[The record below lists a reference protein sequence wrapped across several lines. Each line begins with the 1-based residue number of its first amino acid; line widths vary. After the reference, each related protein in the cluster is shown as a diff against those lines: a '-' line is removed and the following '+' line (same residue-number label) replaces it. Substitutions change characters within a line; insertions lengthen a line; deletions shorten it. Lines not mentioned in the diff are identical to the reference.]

1 MGSLELEGSDE
12 AGIAKRLWNKFKN
25 QRALALY
32 SPFVVCLA
40 SGALHTNSFLH
51 CISQDVYFLQAFAQA
66 YELAEEYADDEE
78 DKEAIVKLRK
88 RVLKRLRNQDELIRE
103 WGFEPPKE
111 SDCDNATVKYT
122 EFLKETASGKI
133 GGEKF
138 SVKIVTPFEK
148 TKLAAY
154 TLSAISPCMRIY
166 SFISKEIQALL
177 NPDDT
182 EHIYKKWLNSLSS
195 QKFEASASRIE
206 DLLDKLSISLTGEEL
221 DVVERL
227 YHRAMNLE
235 LEFIWSQPVVQ
246 QTVVPFSRIHNSA
259 EDNLIIFCDF
269 DLTCTAIDSS
279 ALLAELA
286 IVAATNVSEPSVPST
301 DIRTT
306 WSNLF
311 EQYVQEY
318 QQCIESIAPSE
329 ADGDKSPQVEGLD
342 YEGLY
347 KALEQIS
354 DVEKSATSRVVNS
367 TVLKGLNLAD
377 IRRAG
382 ERLTFQDGCRRF
394 LQDIMESKSSVKEV
408 HVLSYCWSGDLIESA
423 FQSGD
428 ENVFNVH
435 SNDLVYEDSV
445 STGEIIRKMD
455 SPMDKL
461 RAFNEVINRC
471 SSNSGKPST
480 VYIGGSI
487 GDLLSLLEADV
498 GIVIGSSSSLT
509 RLGNH
514 FGVSFVP
521 LFSGLVTKDKE
532 LAETGSLNR
541 KGPSNVLYTVSNW
554 DEIYAF
560 ILGQ

>member
-12 AGIAKRLWNKFKN
+12 EGIAKRLWNKFKN
-25 QRALALY
+25 ERALALY
-32 SPFVVCLA
+32 SPFVVCLS
-40 SGALHTNSFLH
+40 SGALDPNSFLH

-111 SDCDNATVKYT
+111 NDCNNATVKYT
-122 EFLKETASGKI
+122 EFLMETASGKV

-154 TLSAISPCMRIY
+154 TLSAISPCMRMY
-166 SFISKEIQALL
+166 SFISKEILALL
-177 NPDDT
+177 SPDDT

-195 QKFEASASRIE
+195 QKFEASASSIE

-227 YHRAMNLE
+227 YHRAMKLE

-246 QTVVPFSRIHNSA
+246 QTIVPFSRIHNSV
-259 EDNLIIFCDF
+259 EDSLIIFCDF

-286 IVAATNVSEPSVPST
+286 IVAATNVSEPSMPST
-301 DIRTT
+301 DIRKT

-311 EQYVQEY
+311 EQYVEEY
-318 QQCIESIAPSE
+318 RQCIESIIPSE

-342 YEGLY
+342 YEGLC

-354 DVEKSATSRVVNS
+354 DIEKSATSRVVDS

-377 IRRAG
+377 IRKAG
-382 ERLTFQDGCRRF
+382 ERLTFQEGCRRF
-394 LQDIMESKSSVKEV
+394 LQDIMESKSSMKEV
-408 HVLSYCWSGDLIESA
+408 HVLSYCWSGDLIKSA
-423 FQSGD
+423 LQSGD

-435 SNDLVYEDSV
+435 SNDLVYEDSI
-445 STGEIIRKMD
+445 STGGMIRKMD

-461 RAFNEVINRC
+461 RAFNDIIKC
-471 SSNSGKPST
+471 SSNSVKPST
-480 VYIGGSI
+480 VYIGGSV
-487 GDLLSLLEADV
+487 GDLLCLLEADI
-498 GIVIGSSSSLT
+498 GIVIGSSSSLM

-514 FGVSFVP
+514 FGISFVP
-521 LFSGLVTKDKE
+521 LFPGLVTKHKE
-532 LAETGSLNR
+532 LAETGSLIH
-541 KGPSNVLYTVSNW
+541 KGPSNILYTVSNW

-560 ILGQ
+560 VLGQ

>member
-1 MGSLELEGSDE
+1 M
-12 AGIAKRLWNKFKN
+12 
-25 QRALALY
+25 
-32 SPFVVCLA
+32 
-40 SGALHTNSFLH
+40 
-51 CISQDVYFLQAFAQA
+51 
-66 YELAEEYADDEE
+66 
-78 DKEAIVKLRK
+78 
-88 RVLKRLRNQDELIRE
+88 
-103 WGFEPPKE
+103 
-111 SDCDNATVKYT
+111 
-122 EFLKETASGKI
+122 ETASGKV

-154 TLSAISPCMRIY
+154 TLSAISPCMRMY

-195 QKFEASASRIE
+195 QKFEASASSIE

-227 YHRAMNLE
+227 YHRAMKLE

-246 QTVVPFSRIHNSA
+246 QTIVPFSRIHNSA

-286 IVAATNVSEPSVPST
+286 IVAATNVSEPSMPST
-301 DIRTT
+301 DIRKT

-311 EQYVQEY
+311 EQYVEEY
-318 QQCIESIAPSE
+318 RQCIESIIPSE
-329 ADGDKSPQVEGLD
+329 ADVEGLD
-342 YEGLY
+342 YEGLC

-354 DVEKSATSRVVNS
+354 DIEKSATSRVVDS

-377 IRRAG
+377 IRKAG
-382 ERLTFQDGCRRF
+382 ERLTFQEGCRRF
-394 LQDIMESKSSVKEV
+394 LQDIMESKSSIKEV
-408 HVLSYCWSGDLIESA
+408 HVLSYCWSGDLIKSA
-423 FQSGD
+423 LQSGD
-428 ENVFNVH
+428 EKVLNVH
-435 SNDLVYEDSV
+435 SNDLVYENSI
-445 STGEIIRKMD
+445 STGGMIRKMD

-461 RAFNEVINRC
+461 RAFNDIIKC
-471 SSNSGKPST
+471 SSNSVKPST
-480 VYIGGSI
+480 VYIGGSV
-487 GDLLSLLEADV
+487 GDLLCLLEADI
-498 GIVIGSSSSLT
+498 GIVIGSSSSLM
-509 RLGNH
+509 RLGNR
-514 FGVSFVP
+514 FGISFVP
-521 LFSGLVTKDKE
+521 LFPGLVTKHKE
-532 LAETGSLNR
+532 LAETGSLIH

-560 ILGQ
+560 VLGQ